1 MRTAIIIVASCWLL
15 VVSCVAHAETV
26 SSSELIEK
34 AKALDGKT
42 VTYKGEAVTAIL
54 NRGEYSWVNAHD
66 GANTIGV
73 WSKTSALEA
82 VKYIGDYKHKGD
94 VLEVEGVFNRACP
107 IHGGE
112 MDIHSNVI
120 KVTEKGYALTERMD
134 SAKIILSAILFS
146 AVLAVVIIFR
156 KRI

>member
-1 MRTAIIIVASCWLL
+1 M
-15 VVSCVAHAETV
+15 
-26 SSSELIEK
+26 
-34 AKALDGKT
+34 
-42 VTYKGEAVTAIL
+42 
-54 NRGEYSWVNAHD
+54 
-66 GANTIGV
+66 
-73 WSKTSALEA
+73 
-82 VKYIGDYKHKGD
+82 
-94 VLEVEGVFNRACP
+94 EVEGVFNRACP